1 VEFKKSNRQGVRP
14 PLGASGRGGT
24 TSVGPRIVL
33 QPVALATPKAPD
45 ITEAPTQEEPPK
57 GGARSFVSRRKGFLI
72 TAAIACVAI
81 GLIAR
86 TITTNNADT
95 AAKKPTY
102 QTVLPKSKSI
112 SQLGGWKRISPPGK
126 EPVFAFADTIDGIPV
141 SVSQQPL
148 PASFKSDAVSQTAE
162 VAKKFNATDKIEAG
176 DIDVY
181 VGTSAKGPQSVI
193 FTKGNLL
200 VFIKSEKKIN
210 DTSWAA
216 YAHSLN

>member
-1 VEFKKSNRQGVRP
+1 
-14 PLGASGRGGT
+14 
-24 TSVGPRIVL
+24 
-33 QPVALATPKAPD
+33 VALTPPKAAVPP
-45 ITEAPTQEEPPK
+45 EVPEQPK
-57 GGARSFVSRRKGFLI
+57 GKILGFVSGKKG
-72 TAAIACVAI
+72 TIALAVVACLAV
-81 GLIAR
+81 GLAVR
-86 TITTNNADT
+86 TIAANNSDA

-126 EPVFAFADTIDGIPV
+126 DPVFAFADTIDGIPV

-148 PASFKSDAVSQTAE
+148 PASFKGDAVNQTAE

-176 DIDVY
+176 GIDVY
-181 VGTSAKGPQSVI
+181 VGTSIKGPQSVI
-193 FTKGNLL
+193 FTKDNLL
-200 VFIKSEKKIN
+200 VFIKSEKKIK